1 MARYQDIDT
10 DPRLLPVTLAAQ
22 LLPDT
27 FEHAV
32 HHLLAEAIDLSRF
45 DLRFRNDTTGAAAY
59 LPAVPLQVV
68 RYANTRG
75 IVRST

>member
-1 MARYQDIDT
+1 M
-10 DPRLLPVTLAAQ
+10 TLAAQ

-59 LPAVPLQVV
+59 PPAVLLQVV